1 MPTTSP
7 SSSTIPV
14 NTPIRVRS
22 ATLYDAVMQT
32 RPKNAVRSL
41 WLIFTA
47 LFAATV
53 LIAGC
58 SSSSD
63 TSSESLPDAATLL
76 KDGNTAT
83 RALKS
88 VHLEL
93 SVEGDLPDLPIKTLT
108 GDLTN
113 VPAVAAQ
120 GNAKLLFQGADVDAN
135 YVVIDGNLFVALSGD
150 SYLDMGPAADVYDIA
165 AILNPDTG
173 LANVLANFT
182 DPKSESTETINGV
195 ETVKVTG
202 QVSAD
207 AVNKIAPPIAAT
219 GPIPAR
225 RGSRRTA
232 TTNSSR
238 PSWSRRKAAAFTMT
252 LSDWDKPVTVTKPA
266 A

>member
-1 MPTTSP
+1 
-7 SSSTIPV
+7 
-14 NTPIRVRS
+14 
-22 ATLYDAVMQT
+22 MQT

-41 WLIFTA
+41 WLILTA

-58 SSSSD
+58 SSSSEK
-63 TSSESLPDAATLL
+63 SSESLPDAATLL
-76 KDGNTAT
+76 KDSNTAT

-93 SVEGDLPDLPIKTLT
+93 SVEGEIPDLPIKTLT

-113 VPAVAAQ
+113 APAVAAQ

-135 YVVIDGNLFVALSGD
+135 YVVIDNNLFVALSGD

-173 LANVLANFT
+173 LANVLANFS

-219 GPIPAR
+219 GPIPGTAWIEKDGDHKLVQAKLEPKE
-225 RGSRRTA
+225 GS
-232 TTNSSR
+232 SVQ
-238 PSWSRRKAAAFTMT
+238 MT

>member
-1 MPTTSP
+1 
-7 SSSTIPV
+7 
-14 NTPIRVRS
+14 
-22 ATLYDAVMQT
+22 MQT

-41 WLIFTA
+41 WLILTA

-58 SSSSD
+58 SSSD
-63 TSSESLPDAATLL
+63 QKSSESLPDAATLL
-76 KDGNTAT
+76 KDSNTAT
-83 RALKS
+83 RNLKS
-88 VHLEL
+88 VHLDL
-93 SVEGDLPDLPIKTLT
+93 SVQGTLEDLPIKTLA

-120 GNAKLLFQGADVDAN
+120 GNTKLTFQGSDVDAN
-135 YVVIDGNLFVALSGD
+135 FVVADSILYVALSGD
-150 SYLDMGPAADVYDIA
+150 SYIDMGPAADVYDIA

-182 DPKSESTETINGV
+182 EPKSESTETINGV

-207 AVNKIAPPIAAT
+207 AVNKIAPPIKAT
-219 GPIPAR
+219 GPVP
-225 RGSRRTA
+225 GTA
-232 TTNSSR
+232 WIEKDGDHKLVQAKLEPSEGNSVQ
-238 PSWSRRKAAAFTMT
+238 MT

-266 A
+266 V

>member
-1 MPTTSP
+1 
-7 SSSTIPV
+7 
-14 NTPIRVRS
+14 
-22 ATLYDAVMQT
+22 MQT

-41 WLIFTA
+41 WLILTT

-58 SSSSD
+58 SSSD
-63 TSSESLPDAATLL
+63 QKSSESLPDAATLL
-76 KDGNTAT
+76 KDSNTAT

-93 SVEGDLPDLPIKTLT
+93 SVEGEIPDLPIKTLT

-113 VPAVAAQ
+113 APAVAAQ

-135 YVVIDGNLFVALSGD
+135 YVVIDGSLFVALSGD

-173 LANVLANFT
+173 LANVLANFS

-219 GPIPAR
+219 GPIPGTAWIEKDGDHKLVQAKLEPKE
-225 RGSRRTA
+225 GS
-232 TTNSSR
+232 SVQ
-238 PSWSRRKAAAFTMT
+238 MT

>member
-1 MPTTSP
+1 
-7 SSSTIPV
+7 
-14 NTPIRVRS
+14 
-22 ATLYDAVMQT
+22 
-32 RPKNAVRSL
+32 
-41 WLIFTA
+41 
-47 LFAATV
+47 
-53 LIAGC
+53 
-58 SSSSD
+58 
-63 TSSESLPDAATLL
+63 
-76 KDGNTAT
+76 
-83 RALKS
+83 

-93 SVEGDLPDLPIKTLT
+93 SVEGEIPDLPIKTLT

-113 VPAVAAQ
+113 APAVAAQ

-135 YVVIDGNLFVALSGD
+135 YVVIDNNLFVALSGD

-165 AILNPDTG
+165 AILSPDTG
-173 LANVLANFT
+173 LANVLANFS

-219 GPIPAR
+219 GPIPGTAWIEKDGDHKLVQAKLEPKE
-225 RGSRRTA
+225 GS
-232 TTNSSR
+232 SVQ
-238 PSWSRRKAAAFTMT
+238 MT

>member
-1 MPTTSP
+1 
-7 SSSTIPV
+7 
-14 NTPIRVRS
+14 
-22 ATLYDAVMQT
+22 MQT

-41 WLIFTA
+41 CLVLTA

-53 LIAGC
+53 LLAGC
-58 SSSSD
+58 SGSSD
-63 TSSESLPDAATLL
+63 KSSESLPDAATLL

-93 SVEGDLPDLPIKTLT
+93 SVEGEIPDLPIKTLT

-135 YVVIDGNLFVALSGD
+135 FVVIDGNLFVALSGD
-150 SYLDMGPAADVYDIA
+150 SYLDLGPAADVYDIA

-173 LANVLANFT
+173 LANVLANFS
-182 DPKSESTETINGV
+182 DPKSEGTETINGV

-219 GPIPAR
+219 GPIPGTAWIEKDGDHKLVQAKLEPKE
-225 RGSRRTA
+225 GSSVA
-232 TTNSSR
+232 
-238 PSWSRRKAAAFTMT
+238 MT

-266 A
+266 V